1 MNRDSV
7 TSLREF
13 QEERLSLRGRLSPF
27 VRKRFK
33 FVTKL
38 SMERRPAHQTPEA
51 PRAGDHDI
59 ESESKRPRS
68 PPSPVLASMGVGNKL
83 ALASVGVLLVWTAL
97 LCLGAYLFGVNFGQ
111 TAVLPP
117 PRRPQGLSSGPS
129 RSLLGAETDEVERR
143 WTDKLIGDLQ
153 SSASDETVSATLSE
167 LRETLSAREERLEQL
182 GAAARR
188 TPTASGASPAAAAA
202 SAASSVTVPR
212 YDRNSVAELQQAA
225 MAAALP
231 SEVRGPLPQLVRDL
245 GAALARQQT
254 EHEALKKKL
263 LQLQPAVINYD
274 KKSTEQLTKAV
285 LQATAGTSGAPDG
298 GGALPRLLKDLAAQL
313 AVQEEEQEKQK
324 KALELETTKKART
337 ARRAAAL
344 KALLL
349 KTSPKVEERAALLFD
364 ELADRT
370 TLAIEDAT
378 KGYEQ
383 PEGKS
388 SSWSTDEKKEEA
400 ARWQDSLSEVRAL
413 VLDERPAC
421 TCSPRRL
428 APLSPQVRALV
439 LDEFK
444 AAADRNASLGLA
456 YEGERAKRLA
466 LEANVS
472 ALEKRVRH
480 LVHASAHHDAPS
492 TSPQVSALEK
502 RVADLLTPPPPPP
515 PAPPPPLP
523 VPTTAEG
530 AMVGTSALP
539 LQQAVWAML
548 QQARAEGASAAA
560 TPGTALPRGA
570 EGGSAAAT
578 TAPLTA
584 SATAGAA
591 PDTALRGAVTPAVE
605 AQPEA
610 EEASAAVAAA
620 DNTTPN
626 TTQPLSALASAL
638 ASVLASTA
646 SSSPPPPPA
655 AAAAAASAGVCAGKS
670 CPSGY
675 QMIDRGDRCTCRPL
689 S

>member
-1 MNRDSV
+1 M
-7 TSLREF
+7 
-13 QEERLSLRGRLSPF
+13 
-27 VRKRFK
+27 
-33 FVTKL
+33 
-38 SMERRPAHQTPEA
+38 
-51 PRAGDHDI
+51 
-59 ESESKRPRS
+59 
-68 PPSPVLASMGVGNKL
+68 
-83 ALASVGVLLVWTAL
+83 
-97 LCLGAYLFGVNFGQ
+97 
-111 TAVLPP
+111 
-117 PRRPQGLSSGPS
+117 
-129 RSLLGAETDEVERR
+129 
-143 WTDKLIGDLQ
+143 
-153 SSASDETVSATLSE
+153 
-167 LRETLSAREERLEQL
+167 
-182 GAAARR
+182 
-188 TPTASGASPAAAAA
+188 
-202 SAASSVTVPR
+202 
-212 YDRNSVAELQQAA
+212 
-225 MAAALP
+225 
-231 SEVRGPLPQLVRDL
+231 
-245 GAALARQQT
+245 
-254 EHEALKKKL
+254 
-263 LQLQPAVINYD
+263 
-274 KKSTEQLTKAV
+274 
-285 LQATAGTSGAPDG
+285 
-298 GGALPRLLKDLAAQL
+298 
-313 AVQEEEQEKQK
+313 
-324 KALELETTKKART
+324 
-337 ARRAAAL
+337 
-344 KALLL
+344 
-349 KTSPKVEERAALLFD
+349 
-364 ELADRT
+364 
-370 TLAIEDAT
+370 
-378 KGYEQ
+378 
-383 PEGKS
+383 
-388 SSWSTDEKKEEA
+388 
-400 ARWQDSLSEVRAL
+400 
-413 VLDERPAC
+413 
-421 TCSPRRL
+421 
-428 APLSPQVRALV
+428 

-456 YEGERAKRLA
+456 YEEERAKRLA

-570 EGGSAAAT
+570 EGASAAAT

-591 PDTALRGAVTPAVE
+591 PDTALSGAVTPAVE

-655 AAAAAASAGVCAGKS
+655 AASAGVCAGKS

>member
-1 MNRDSV
+1 MRRSATAIKTLVQAGADLQAIIGPVHTALHLAVNAGEQSAVRA
-7 TSLREF
+7 
-13 QEERLSLRGRLSPF
+13 LSAVGADLNAQDFTGYTPLHLA
-27 VRKRFK
+27 VIK
-33 FVTKL
+33 
-38 SMERRPAHQTPEA
+38 EQPAIIRVLA
-51 PRAGDHDI
+51 RAGAKLEMRAHHGEGTSNGATALQLAVRYKCFECVVALVEEGADI
-59 ESESKRPRS
+59 D
-68 PPSPVLASMGVGNKL
+68 
-83 ALASVGVLLVWTAL
+83 TL

-167 LRETLSAREERLEQL
+167 LRETLSAREERLQQL

-188 TPTASGASPAAAAA
+188 TPAASGAGPAPAAA

-274 KKSTEQLTKAV
+274 KTSTEQLTKAV

-313 AVQEEEQEKQK
+313 ASQEEGQEKQK
-324 KALELETTKKART
+324 KALELETTKKMRT

-378 KGYEQ
+378 KGFEQ

-388 SSWSTDEKKEEA
+388 SSWSSDEKKEEA

-413 VLDERPAC
+413 VLDE
-421 TCSPRRL
+421 
-428 APLSPQVRALV
+428 
-439 LDEFK
+439 FK
-444 AAADRNASLGLA
+444 AAAERNASLGLA
-456 YEGERAKRLA
+456 YEEERSKRLA
-466 LEANVS
+466 LEVN
-472 ALEKRVRH
+472 
-480 LVHASAHHDAPS
+480 
-492 TSPQVSALEK
+492 
-502 RVADLLTPPPPPP
+502 
-515 PAPPPPLP
+515 
-523 VPTTAEG
+523 
-530 AMVGTSALP
+530 
-539 LQQAVWAML
+539 
-548 QQARAEGASAAA
+548 
-560 TPGTALPRGA
+560 
-570 EGGSAAAT
+570 
-578 TAPLTA
+578 
-584 SATAGAA
+584 
-591 PDTALRGAVTPAVE
+591 
-605 AQPEA
+605 PEA
-610 EEASAAVAAA
+610 EEATAGSAVPGAAVAAA
-620 DNTTPN
+620 DNTT
-626 TTQPLSALASAL
+626 QP
-638 ASVLASTA
+638 
-646 SSSPPPPPA
+646 
-655 AAAAAASAGVCAGKS
+655 
-670 CPSGY
+670 
-675 QMIDRGDRCTCRPL
+675 
-689 S
+689 